1 ALTVRHDPVVPLSS
15 ESSPSK
21 PGSVLKR
28 ALLNQYNYI
37 MLGSSALLSFAMGSW
52 LPALVGVGAEI
63 LWVVLGADSEPFR
76 RWVAMQESKEAKQRM
91 LAEVAQ
97 LASTLEPEYGVRFE
111 ALRSLADEI
120 QSLARENKGFE
131 TSLLQTEMAK
141 LGQLLHSFLK
151 MAGNHQR
158 LQRYLASNPVAEVE
172 RDIARSQRAMKQETD
187 PRVQAS
193 LRQALELAQKRLK
206 QHLQIEGAWKALSVQ
221 MDTLE
226 KAFDYLK
233 SHILGI
239 GSGAELAEEL
249 DNLVS
254 GVSTVTELEAS
265 TSELMDELRGQA
277 ARADKAGKVISMK
290 G

>member
-1 ALTVRHDPVVPLSS
+1 LTT
-15 ESSPSK
+15 EPSK

-28 ALLNQYNYI
+28 ALMNQYNYI
-37 MLGSSALLSFAMGSW
+37 LLGGTGLLALATGSW
-52 LPALVGVGAEI
+52 FPALVGVAAEV
-63 LWVVLGADSEPFR
+63 LWVVLGADSAPFR
-76 RWVAMQESKEAKQRM
+76 RWVALQESKEAKQRM

-97 LASTLEPEYGVRFE
+97 LASTLESSYVERFD
-111 ALRSLADEI
+111 ALRAMADEI
-120 QSLARENKGFE
+120 QALARDNKGFE
-131 TSLLQTEMAK
+131 VSLLQTEMAK

-151 MAGNHQR
+151 MAANHQR
-158 LQRYLASNPVAEVE
+158 LQRYLSQNPVSDVE
-172 RDIARSQRAMKQETD
+172 RDIARCQRAMKQEAD

-193 LRQALELAQKRLK
+193 LRQALELGQKRLK
-206 QHLQIEGAWKALSVQ
+206 QHLQVEGAWKALSVQ

-265 TSELMDELRGQA
+265 TSELMDELRGAKA
-277 ARADKAGKVISMK
+277 AKIISMK

>member
-1 ALTVRHDPVVPLSS
+1 MSTDSA
-15 ESSPSK
+15 PSK
-21 PGSVLKR
+21 PGNVLKR

-37 MLGSSALLSFAMGSW
+37 MLGSSALLSLAMGSW

-63 LWVVLGADSEPFR
+63 LWVVLGADSAPFR
-76 RWVAMQESKEAKQRM
+76 RWVALQETKEAKQRM

-97 LASTLEPEYGVRFE
+97 LAHTLEPEYSVRFE
-111 ALRSLADEI
+111 ALRSMADEI
-120 QSLARENKGFE
+120 QSLAQENKGFE
-131 TSLLQTEMAK
+131 TSLLQAEMAK

-151 MAGNHQR
+151 MAANHQR
-158 LQRYLASNPVAEVE
+158 LQRYLAQNPVSDVE
-172 RDIARSQRAMKQETD
+172 RDIARCQRAMKQEED

-206 QHLQIEGAWKALSVQ
+206 QHLQVEGAWKALSVQ

-249 DNLVS
+249 DNLVT
-254 GVSTVTELEAS
+254 GVSTVTELESS
-265 TSELMDELRGQA
+265 TNELIDELHGRA
-277 ARADKAGKVISMK
+277 AQADKARVLSMK

>member
-1 ALTVRHDPVVPLSS
+1 LPTEPPQ
-15 ESSPSK
+15 

-28 ALLNQYNYI
+28 AVLNQYNYI
-37 MLGSSALLSFAMGSW
+37 FLGGTGLLSLAMGSW
-52 LPALVGVGAEI
+52 LPALVGAGAEI
-63 LWVVLGADSEPFR
+63 LWVVLGADSAPFR
-76 RWVAMQESKEAKQRM
+76 RWVALQESKEAKQRM

-97 LASTLEPEYGVRFE
+97 LAASLDAPYIERFD
-111 ALRSLADEI
+111 ALKALADEI
-120 QSLARENKGFE
+120 QALAGDNKGFE
-131 TSLLQTEMAK
+131 SSLLQTEMAK

-151 MAGNHQR
+151 MAANHQR
-158 LQRYLASNPVAEVE
+158 LQRYLAQNPVSDVE
-172 RDIARSQRAMKQETD
+172 RDIARCQRAMKQEED
-187 PRVQAS
+187 RRVQAS
-193 LRQALELAQKRLK
+193 LEQALALAQKRLK
-206 QHLQIEGAWKALSVQ
+206 QHLQVEGAWKALSVQ

-254 GVSTVTELEAS
+254 GVSTVSELESS
-265 TSELMDELRGQA
+265 TNELMDELRGQA
-277 ARADKAGKVISMK
+277 GKAARVIGMK

>member
-1 ALTVRHDPVVPLSS
+1 LAN
-15 ESSPSK
+15 EPSK
-21 PGSVLKR
+21 PGSVLRR

-37 MLGSSALLSFAMGSW
+37 FLGGTGLVSLATGSW
-52 LPALVGVGAEI
+52 FPALVGVGAEI
-63 LWVVLGADSEPFR
+63 LWVVLGADSAPFR
-76 RWVAMQESKEAKQRM
+76 RWVALQETKEAKQR
-91 LAEVAQ
+91 LLGEVAR
-97 LASTLEPEYGVRFE
+97 LASSLDAGYIERFD
-111 ALRSLADEI
+111 ALKAMADEI
-120 QSLARENKGFE
+120 QTLAQDNKGFE
-131 TSLLQTEMAK
+131 ISLLQTEMAK

-151 MAGNHQR
+151 MAANHQR
-158 LQRYLASNPVAEVE
+158 LQRYLAQNPVSDVE
-172 RDIARSQRAMKQETD
+172 RDIARCQRAMKQESD

-206 QHLQIEGAWKALSVQ
+206 QHLQVEGAWKALSVQ

-265 TSELMDELRGQA
+265 TSELMDELHGQGAKA
-277 ARADKAGKVISMK
+277 ARVISLK